1 MPTDQHVK
9 VYDNSRR
16 EVLGTLTLEL
26 TIGPMIKK
34 VEFQVLNIASCFNV
48 LLGQPWINHTEAI
61 PSSLYQKVKFPQEGA
76 IVTIYGNTLT
86 VPKPIFGIDSEN
98 EPLNLDGFE
107 FEKPGFEKFPMDFTP
122 YSNNNMVEM
131 MRRMNYLQGMNLG
144 KIVKKPIVLDPII
157 PTATPPFG
165 LE

>member
-1 MPTDQHVK
+1 M
-9 VYDNSRR
+9 
-16 EVLGTLTLEL
+16 
-26 TIGPMIKK
+26 
-34 VEFQVLNIASCFNV
+34 
-48 LLGQPWINHTEAI
+48 
-61 PSSLYQKVKFPQEGA
+61 
-76 IVTIYGNTLT
+76 
-86 VPKPIFGIDSEN
+86 PKPIFGIDSEN

-107 FEKPGFEKFPMDFTP
+107 FEKPGFEFEKPGFEKFPMDFAP
-122 YSNNNMVEM
+122 YNNNNMVEM